1 MSDLTGPKASVHA
14 IRDIPVRVAVELGRA
29 SMPLARAVGLDPGVV
44 VELDRGADDLVDL
57 YVNDRCF
64 ASGVL
69 VVVDDKWAIKIEQ
82 LHSQPSA
89 PAAA

>member
-1 MSDLTGPKASVHA
+1 MTGAETQRPNVHA

-29 SMPLARAVGLDPGVV
+29 PMPLARAVGLESGAV

-57 YVNDRCF
+57 YVNERRF

-69 VVVDDKWAIKIEQ
+69 VVFDGEWAIKIEQ
-82 LHSQPSA
+82 VHSTPEPQRS
-89 PAAA
+89 

>member
-1 MSDLTGPKASVHA
+1 MNDPAAPKASVHA

-69 VVVDDKWAIKIEQ
+69 VVVDDKWAIRIEK
-82 LHSQPSA
+82 LHTAASA
-89 PAAA
+89 GGAA